1 MTSLKIIETISEK
14 YSKSPEEFIK
24 LGSCLVMK
32 GKKRALQ
39 LERLE
44 LLSLYDSETVKA
56 LEDKIKSGAVPEHP
70 SWEALIEIKNIEAEI
85 KEIENDIR
93 TVQQA

>member
-1 MTSLKIIETISEK
+1 MTSLEIIETISKK

-24 LGSCLVMK
+24 LGSCMVMK
-32 GKKRALQ
+32 EKKRALQ

-44 LLSLYDSETVKA
+44 LLSCYESETVKI
-56 LEDKIKSGAVPEHP
+56 LEGKIKSEAVPEHP
-70 SWEALIEIKNIEAEI
+70 SWEALIEIKNIENEI
-85 KEIENDIR
+85 REIENDIR